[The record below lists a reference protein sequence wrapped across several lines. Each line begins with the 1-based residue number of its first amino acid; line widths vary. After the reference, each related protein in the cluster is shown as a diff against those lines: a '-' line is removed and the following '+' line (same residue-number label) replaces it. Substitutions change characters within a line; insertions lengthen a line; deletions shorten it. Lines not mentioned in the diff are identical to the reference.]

1 MPRAKLGETFVTKSL
16 RDHPESLQ
24 DHLRVVSQVSSHL
37 NLSCAGTGSLIQIQ
51 RLHPREAPGRR
62 PEPAMLKSMF
72 KRGSRDQAGAESAA
86 ASLLQKLSDSFSVEE
101 KRQACGELRQV
112 LLDVPAAKS
121 TISSFGLEVVC
132 GTIRSDWNDEEVVR
146 NSLEC
151 LAITVDSSYSESVAE
166 SRVNSEQLARTPGA
180 LALLF
185 DALEYP
191 QFHVKYF
198 GLQVLRS
205 IFEANQGFCQQQSL
219 KLPNCMSGPLK
230 LLGDQEVLRNESL
243 LLLQCLVFKSKL
255 AQDTAVRQGCLD
267 AIFRIY
273 ENEDPMLNYA
283 VIEDSLTLLRYV
295 MEDNLDSQA
304 AFCMSDNFGRFLRQ
318 WQTRVSCAN
327 VDIGVEQS
335 RILSSEMGVIFAF
348 LSARSLPKEIQDMLT
363 KTPDQDS
370 SLLVRLL
377 LALVQIQGNLNDY
390 TFSAS
395 AWDCLLELSRLPAMQ
410 QGNDVMGAKIRI
422 QGQLAPIQLGSMY
435 IALTSHDPMHQMSC
449 MRFCVR
455 SLWRDVPMQD
465 VCVKQ
470 LFSSANA
477 STLLFGNTRVVAELL
492 CRSRCLMCLA
502 PLCMKQDNR
511 EKLQSLQ
518 HNGSSLIAFCSSML
532 SKAILELGKVP
543 EAAEVALNCTI
554 FLAFITQDS
563 PEAVAAFLKSISE
576 RPFLVSVLVSSG
588 QFGDNEAII
597 KGICSLL
604 VGISMTAYPS
614 PTIDPAVLEDT
625 IKEKVGL
632 TNFLGH
638 INFLAEQTAN
648 FDPGHLFNGVVPV
661 DIFASITSKV
671 KSRFYP
677 GSAQVGGA
685 SAPAAPP
692 LAPMPPP
699 AAPVPPPLM
708 HAASMAAQN
717 GTSASNMAKSG
728 KTTSAIF
735 APPAAPTS
743 HPAPQPVQPMQPPY
757 HPQAQTTQSTLL
769 PDVSSPFGSVGIEIA
784 QLKATI
790 KNYEE
795 EIAALH
801 DRLAKTEGDL
811 EALSQAYTFLDEHAN
826 TLQQQLDDRSKM
838 ASSASNGL
846 DDNAIED
853 LLVCLGQEEEKNAVL
868 EAELQALRLR
878 HSS

>member
-1 MPRAKLGETFVTKSL
+1 
-16 RDHPESLQ
+16 
-24 DHLRVVSQVSSHL
+24 
-37 NLSCAGTGSLIQIQ
+37 
-51 RLHPREAPGRR
+51 
-62 PEPAMLKSMF
+62 MLKSMF
-72 KRGSRDQAGAESAA
+72 RRGSRDQSGAESAA

-101 KRQACGELRQV
+101 KRQACAELRQV

-166 SRVNSEQLARTPGA
+166 SRVNSEQLVRTPGA

-219 KLPNCMSGPLK
+219 KLQNCVSGPLK
-230 LLGDQEVLRNESL
+230 LLSDQEVLRNESL

-255 AQDTAVRQGCLD
+255 AQDMAVRQGCLE
-267 AIFRIY
+267 AIFGIY
-273 ENEDPMLNYA
+273 ENEDPMMNYA
-283 VIEDSLTLLRYV
+283 VIEDSLTLLGYV

-304 AFCMSDNFGRFLRQ
+304 AFCMSDKFGKFLQQ

-348 LSARSLPKEIQDMLT
+348 LSSRSLPREIQDMLT
-363 KTPDQDS
+363 KTPEQDS

-377 LALVQIQGNLNDY
+377 LALVQIQGDLSDY

-395 AWDCLLELSRLPAMQ
+395 AWDCLLELSRLPAVQ
-410 QGNDVMGAKIRI
+410 QTNDVMGAKIRI

-435 IALTSHDPMHQMSC
+435 IALTSRDAVHQMSC

-455 SLWRDVPMQD
+455 SLWRDMTMQD

-477 STLLFGNTRVVAELL
+477 STLLFGNTRVLAELL
-492 CRSRCLMCLA
+492 CRSRCLVCLA
-502 PLCMKQDNR
+502 PLCMKQENR
-511 EKLQSLQ
+511 EKLQSIQ
-518 HNGSSLIAFCSSML
+518 HNGSSLITFCSSML

-554 FLAFITQDS
+554 FLVFMTQDS
-563 PEAVAAFLKSISE
+563 PGAVAAFLKSISE
-576 RPFLVSVLVSSG
+576 RPFLVSVLVSNG
-588 QFGDNEAII
+588 QFGDNEAMI

-604 VGISMTAYPS
+604 VGISMSATPS
-614 PTIDPAVLEDT
+614 PTIDPTVLEDT

-648 FDPGHLFNGVVPV
+648 FDGDHLFNGVVPV

-677 GSAQVGGA
+677 GGAQVGGTA
-685 SAPAAPP
+685 ALAVTPAQSAPP
-692 LAPMPPP
+692 LMPMPPSAVP
-699 AAPVPPPLM
+699 APPPPM
-708 HAASMAAQN
+708 QSPSMVAQKTFN
-717 GTSASNMAKSG
+717 SFNTTNSG
-728 KTTSAIF
+728 KTTAAMF
-735 APPAAPTS
+735 APPAAPVS
-743 HPAPQPVQPMQPPY
+743 HPAPQPVQPIQPPC
-757 HPQAQTTQSTLL
+757 HPQAQTSQSILS
-769 PDVSSPFGSVGIEIA
+769 PASSSPAESVAVENA
-784 QLKATI
+784 QLKAAI
-790 KNYEE
+790 KKYEE

-811 EALSQAYTFLDEHAN
+811 EALSQAYTSLDEHAN
-826 TLQQQLDDRSKM
+826 MLQQQLDEHSKK
-838 ASSASNGL
+838 ASASNGL
-846 DDNAIED
+846 DDDAIED
-853 LLVCLGQEEEKNAVL
+853 LLVCLGQEEEKNAAL

-878 HSS
+878 

>member
-1 MPRAKLGETFVTKSL
+1 
-16 RDHPESLQ
+16 
-24 DHLRVVSQVSSHL
+24 
-37 NLSCAGTGSLIQIQ
+37 
-51 RLHPREAPGRR
+51 
-62 PEPAMLKSMF
+62 MLKSMF
-72 KRGSRDQAGAESAA
+72 KRGSRDQVGAESAA
-86 ASLLQKLSDSFSVEE
+86 ASLLQRLSDSFSVED
-101 KRQACGELRQV
+101 KRQACAELRQV

-121 TISSFGLEVVC
+121 TISSLGLEVVC
-132 GTIRSDWNDEEVVR
+132 GTIRSDWNDEELVR
-146 NSLEC
+146 NGLEC

-219 KLPNCMSGPLK
+219 KLPNCVSGPLK
-230 LLGDQEVLRNESL
+230 LLSEQEVLRNESL

-255 AQDTAVRQGCLD
+255 AQDTAVRKGCLD
-267 AIFRIY
+267 SIFGIY

-283 VIEDSLTLLRYV
+283 VIEDGLTLLRYV

-304 AFCMSDNFGRFLRQ
+304 AFCMSDKFGRFLRQ

-348 LSARSLPKEIQDMLT
+348 LSSRSLPKEIQDMLT
-363 KTPDQDS
+363 KTPEQDS

-395 AWDCLLELSRLPAMQ
+395 AWDCLLELSRLPAVQ

-435 IALTSHDPMHQMSC
+435 IALTSRDAMHQMSC

-455 SLWRDVPMQD
+455 SLWRDTAMQD

-477 STLLFGNTRVVAELL
+477 STLLFGNTRVMAELL

-502 PLCMKQDNR
+502 PLCMKSENR
-511 EKLQSLQ
+511 EKLQSIQ
-518 HNGSSLIAFCSSML
+518 HNGSSLIAFCSAML

-543 EAAEVALNCTI
+543 EAAEVALNCTM
-554 FLAFITQDS
+554 FLVFITQDS
-563 PEAVAAFLKSISE
+563 PKAVAVFLKSISE

-604 VGISMTAYPS
+604 VGISMTASPS

-638 INFLAEQTAN
+638 INFLAEQTAS
-648 FDPGHLFNGVVPV
+648 FDAEHLFNGVVPV

-677 GSAQVGGA
+677 GGAQVGGA
-685 SAPAAPP
+685 AAPAAPQAA
-692 LAPMPPP
+692 LAPPLVPIPSPVAPAPPP
-699 AAPVPPPLM
+699 PM
-708 HAASMAAQN
+708 HAPSMAVQN
-717 GTSASNMAKSG
+717 QTNTSNATDLGKTSAM
-728 KTTSAIF
+728 F
-735 APPAAPTS
+735 APPAAPVS
-743 HPAPQPVQPMQPPY
+743 YPAPKPVQPVAQTPY
-757 HPQAQTTQSTLL
+757 QTQSQTTQSTM
-769 PDVSSPFGSVGIEIA
+769 SPAAISQSEHVAIENA
-784 QLKATI
+784 QLKATVR
-790 KNYEE
+790 KYEE
-795 EIAALH
+795 EIAALN
-801 DRLAKTEGDL
+801 DRLVKTEGDL
-811 EALSQAYTFLDEHAN
+811 EALSQAYTSLDEHAT
-826 TLQQQLDDRSKM
+826 TLQRQLDNHCKK
-838 ASSASNGL
+838 ASDTGDGL
-846 DDNAIED
+846 DDDAIED
-853 LLVCLGQEEEKNAVL
+853 LLVCLGQEEEKNAAL
-868 EAELQALRLR
+868 EAELRALRLL
-878 HSS
+878 HS